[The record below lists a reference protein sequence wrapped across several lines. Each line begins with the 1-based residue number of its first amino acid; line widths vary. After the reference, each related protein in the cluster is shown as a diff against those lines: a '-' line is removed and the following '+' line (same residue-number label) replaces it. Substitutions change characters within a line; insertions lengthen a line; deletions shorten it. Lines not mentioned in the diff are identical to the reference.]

1 MTLSV
6 FCTWRST
13 RKDKVSNPCKSKK
26 ALNGEIQAPKSRSK
40 MARTLSDKSE
50 LSCSFSERNSMIT
63 RISFD

>member
-40 MARTLSDKSE
+40 MARTLVIKA
-50 LSCSFSERNSMIT
+50 SFPVALVKDIP
-63 RISFD
+63 